1 MQGLK
6 SIGEDL
12 KKEIAKADRE
22 ERRVENAL
30 EALPNEAQ
38 CPICMYFDIE
48 HPDVKRII
56 GARDPSGSLL
66 QMARCKCGIR
76 KQAQEAADQK
86 RIAQANLPGHPVRTL
101 ESFHRVDG
109 SEDMEQAVAE
119 FAEGK
124 SPHMLVLQGNYGCG
138 KSHMLEGALREL
150 LHRGMTVRYEVAKR
164 YLDRLRGSYDKGMED
179 SFKQLCD
186 WYRGIG
192 ILALDDVGLEK
203 SSDFA
208 ATELTDL
215 VDERL
220 NYGRPTIIATNKTKE
235 QMADHLGERIA
246 SRIYMTNESL
256 GAVKLVLCMAEDYR
270 AIVA

>member
-1 MQGLK
+1 MQKLELAKGLK
-6 SIGEDL
+6 H
-12 KKEIAKADRE
+12 EIALADRE

-30 EALPNEAQ
+30 EALPNESQ

-56 GARDPSGSLL
+56 GARDSSGSLL

-86 RIAQANLPGHPVRTL
+86 RIAQANLPGHPVKTL
-101 ESFHRVDG
+101 DRFQRVEG
-109 SEDMEQAVAE
+109 ASDMEEAVAE

-124 SPHMLVLQGNYGCG
+124 SPHILVVQGNHGCG

-164 YLDRLRGSYDKGMED
+164 YLDRLRASYDKGMED

-215 VDERL
+215 IDERL
-220 NYGRPTIIATNKTKE
+220 NYGRPTIIATNKTKQ
-235 QMADHLGERIA
+235 QMIDHLGERLA
-246 SRIYMTNESL
+246 SRMYMTNEAL
-256 GAVKLVLCMAEDYR
+256 GAVKLVLCTAEDYR
-270 AIVA
+270 SK